1 MLFFRWLNKVFSM
14 YLDTFL
20 WYIYYVNIRRIYYI
34 ITLNGIPT
42 NGVAYLHRCHLL
54 EVLACG
60 RLSWNH
66 PHTCKCPDYLLSLCS
81 IPPLPLLLIIHS
93 TAVFANHSV
102 IHSAF
107 VAIIFNI
114 FMVVY
119 HESNVLSLASRLR
132 GWPFCCCCGLD
143 WIALFTVWNYLTLM
157 KLY

>member
-66 PHTCKCPDYLLSLCS
+66 PHTCKCPDPPPSPSFSLFTPQQCLLITVLYTA
-81 IPPLPLLLIIHS
+81 LLLLL
-93 TAVFANHSV
+93 F
-102 IHSAF
+102 F
-107 VAIIFNI
+107 YI

-119 HESNVLSLASRLR
+119 HESNVLSLASGLR